1 MKIYTRTGD
10 DGTTSLPDGRRTDKT
25 DWRIELYGTMDE
37 LNSYLGLLTSVMEDG
52 RDKDFISEIQCL
64 LFRIGNEFAGFSQ
77 STVSAS
83 DVAGLENEIDRLQ
96 SSLPPLHSFV
106 IPGGTPA
113 AATCH
118 VCRALCR
125 RAERRMLS
133 MTERNANDNTSLA
146 FMNRLSDYLFVLA
159 RNLNFISN
167 TAEKTLTISCI

>member
-10 DGTTSLPDGRRTDKT
+10 DGTTSLPDGKRTYKT

-96 SSLPPLHSFV
+96 SSLPPYIRSSSL
-106 IPGGTPA
+106 GGLLRQPHA
-113 AATCH
+113 MSAVHCAGVRSVGCY
-118 VCRALCR
+118 R
-125 RAERRMLS
+125 
-133 MTERNANDNTSLA
+133 
-146 FMNRLSDYLFVLA
+146 
-159 RNLNFISN
+159 
-167 TAEKTLTISCI
+167 

>member
-10 DGTTSLPDGRRTDKT
+10 NGTTSLPDGRRTDKT
-25 DWRIELYGTMDE
+25 DVRIEFYGTMDE
-37 LNSYLGLLTSVMEDG
+37 LNSYLGLLTSVMDNG
-52 RDKDFISEIQCL
+52 RDKDFISEIQRR
-64 LFRIGNEFAGFSQ
+64 LFRIGNEFAGFSL
-77 STVSAS
+77 SNVPAS
-83 DVAGLENEIDRLQ
+83 YVADIEYEIDRIQ
-96 SSLPPLHSFV
+96 NSLPPLHSFV

-133 MTERNANDNTSLA
+133 MTERNTNDNTALA